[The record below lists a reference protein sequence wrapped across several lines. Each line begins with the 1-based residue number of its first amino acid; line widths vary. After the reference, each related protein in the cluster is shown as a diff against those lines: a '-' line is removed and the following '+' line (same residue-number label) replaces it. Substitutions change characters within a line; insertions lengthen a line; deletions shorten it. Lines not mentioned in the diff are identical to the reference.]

1 MDIAAH
7 LRKRGITLTP
17 SQLQGLS
24 PDPRPTLLL
33 AVPGSG
39 KTTVLVARAAALSS
53 AGIPAEKVLNLTFSR
68 SSASDMSRR
77 FSELFGE
84 LFPKPPRFST
94 VHSFCFTLLREFS
107 RQTGRPLPTLTG
119 SDGAPSSSAL
129 LRRAAG
135 QLSDAFVDEETLE
148 ELESA
153 LGYAK
158 NRLLPPEEI
167 PLGASPAF
175 PKIRA
180 RYEAEKR
187 AEKLMDY
194 DDMPLF
200 TLQIL
205 KSRPAFLEAVRSRFS
220 RINVDE
226 AQDLSP
232 AQHALL
238 QLLSP
243 KGQGLFL
250 VGDEDQSIYGFRGA
264 SPEELLRFAE
274 SFPGAQVLKME
285 DSFRSRPEI
294 LSCSST
300 FISLCPQ
307 RYDKRPIPRREK
319 GGLVQQVFPR
329 SMEDALAETAAL
341 LKECTGRSVG
351 VLFRNNLSIG
361 PLALF
366 LTERQIPFRAQPE
379 PSTLCRG
386 PIAQQA
392 AFLRLCARPYDLDAF
407 RLLRFPGELSG
418 ELFEDVILRADG
430 CTPVP
435 ELLRAAASR
444 HPDSGPARKL
454 SGLLKSCKDGTPG
467 RNLEIFEQRTLLG
480 SRILTRLTK
489 SDATLRL
496 LEEQFRY
503 FCRRSHTYDELEC
516 QLKQS
521 GSPVP
526 FRPEEA
532 SVTLSTIHGAKGLE
546 YDVVLLMDAFD
557 GILPGRTAL
566 EDLTLRCPEAYYEE
580 MRLFYVAAT
589 RARERL
595 ILFSPPKNAAHLRD
609 SRFFHDFFR
618 HTGNPSPAPS
628 VPPGARITHKAFG
641 SGTVEQQDG
650 DTLEIRF
657 SDGSLRKL
665 SAAYCVRHH
674 LIVQ

>member
-300 FISLCPQ
+300 
-307 RYDKRPIPRREK
+307 
-319 GGLVQQVFPR
+319 
-329 SMEDALAETAAL
+329 
-341 LKECTGRSVG
+341 
-351 VLFRNNLSIG
+351 
-361 PLALF
+361 
-366 LTERQIPFRAQPE
+366 
-379 PSTLCRG
+379 
-386 PIAQQA
+386 
-392 AFLRLCARPYDLDAF
+392 
-407 RLLRFPGELSG
+407 
-418 ELFEDVILRADG
+418 
-430 CTPVP
+430 
-435 ELLRAAASR
+435 
-444 HPDSGPARKL
+444 
-454 SGLLKSCKDGTPG
+454 
-467 RNLEIFEQRTLLG
+467 
-480 SRILTRLTK
+480 
-489 SDATLRL
+489 
-496 LEEQFRY
+496 
-503 FCRRSHTYDELEC
+503 
-516 QLKQS
+516 
-521 GSPVP
+521 
-526 FRPEEA
+526 
-532 SVTLSTIHGAKGLE
+532 
-546 YDVVLLMDAFD
+546 
-557 GILPGRTAL
+557 
-566 EDLTLRCPEAYYEE
+566 
-580 MRLFYVAAT
+580 
-589 RARERL
+589 
-595 ILFSPPKNAAHLRD
+595 
-609 SRFFHDFFR
+609 
-618 HTGNPSPAPS
+618 PS
-628 VPPGARITHKAFG
+628 VPSATTSALSPAGKKAG
-641 SGTVEQQDG
+641 
-650 DTLEIRF
+650 
-657 SDGSLRKL
+657 
-665 SAAYCVRHH
+665 
-674 LIVQ
+674 